1 MPNPHGQL
9 VETICNEV
17 LPNMVRIYE
26 SKKMDGALDPD
37 QFVKLIEQKIELANK
52 SLKMLSVEEQRI
64 YRAKID
70 AAYAENIDR
79 LRKEIPI
86 GQTVCV
92 QNMKRDYTTS
102 CYL

>member
-1 MPNPHGQL
+1 MPNPHRQL
-9 VETICNEV
+9 VETICSEV

-26 SKKMDGALDPD
+26 SKKMDGALNLDL
-37 QFVKLIEQKIELANK
+37 FVKLIEQKIELANK
-52 SLKMLSVEEQRI
+52 SLKMLSVEEQHI

-79 LRKEIPI
+79 LRKEIPT

-92 QNMKRDYTTS
+92 QKMTGEYNTS